1 MKTTITHLFEGQ
13 QRTMAE
19 TREMVPRIKSPSTIH
34 NHLDAGRRTV
44 IAIMSFD
51 PKLPSIAASRR
62 SYSARGK
69 PLILRGARP

>member
-1 MKTTITHLFEGQ
+1 MKPTITHLFEGQ

-19 TREMVPRIKSPSTIH
+19 IRAMVPRIKSPSTIH

>member
-1 MKTTITHLFEGQ
+1 MAVKTYLFEGV

-19 TREMVPRIKSPSTIH
+19 IRAMVPRIKSPSTIH

-69 PLILRGARP
+69 PLILRGTGP

>member
-1 MKTTITHLFEGQ
+1 MKTYLFEGV

-19 TREMVPRIKSPSTIH
+19 IRAMVPLIKSPSTIRSH
-34 NHLDAGRRTV
+34 MEAGRRTV
-44 IAIMSFD
+44 VAMMTFD

-69 PLILRGARP
+69 PSILRGARP